1 MIVYL
6 NCLFIKIV
14 YLISWGKA
22 RKKYSGI
29 KYKMNTFMSPLTL
42 EEESKVLAKLK
53 DNDEAARETLILHN
67 MRLVAHVI
75 KKYSVSEEDRDELLS
90 IGTIGLI
97 KAASTFNPD
106 FGNKFATYAIR
117 CIDNEIL
124 MYFRGRKKTKGD
136 VSLYEPIGVDK
147 EGNQI
152 HLMDVL
158 DVEDEDVIDKIIKKA
173 QLKKVSDG
181 IEDTLSERELLIIR
195 LRYGLNDT
203 KAYTQKEIAK
213 SLGISRSYVSRIEK
227 KALEKLKKL
236 LI

>member
-1 MIVYL
+1 MP
-6 NCLFIKIV
+6 
-14 YLISWGKA
+14 
-22 RKKYSGI
+22 
-29 KYKMNTFMSPLTL
+29 PLTL
-42 EEESKVLAKLK
+42 EEENKVLAKLK
-53 DNDEAARETLILHN
+53 ENDEAAREELILHN

-75 KKYSVSEEDRDELLS
+75 KKYAVTEEDKEELLS

-106 FGNKFATYAIR
+106 YGNKFATYAIR

-152 HLMDVL
+152 HLVDVL
-158 DVEDEDVIDKIIKKA
+158 DVEDEDVIDKIIKET
-173 QLKKVSDG
+173 QLKKVADSIDYVLSD
-181 IEDTLSERELLIIR
+181 RELLIIK
-195 LRYGLNDT
+195 LRYGLGDSRC
-203 KAYTQKEIAK
+203 YTQKEIAK
-213 SLGISRSYVSRIEK
+213 GLGISRSYVSRIEK

-236 LI
+236 LNQ

>member
-1 MIVYL
+1 
-6 NCLFIKIV
+6 
-14 YLISWGKA
+14 
-22 RKKYSGI
+22 
-29 KYKMNTFMSPLTL
+29 MNTFMSPLTL
-42 EEESKVLAKLK
+42 EEENKVLAKLK
-53 DNDEAARETLILHN
+53 ENDEAAREELILHN

-75 KKYSVSEEDRDELLS
+75 KKYAVTEEDKEELLS

-152 HLMDVL
+152 HLVDVL
-158 DVEDEDVIDKIIKKA
+158 DVEDEDVIDKIIKET
-173 QLKKVSDG
+173 QLKKVADSIDYVLSD
-181 IEDTLSERELLIIR
+181 RELLIIK
-195 LRYGLNDT
+195 LRYGLGDSRC
-203 KAYTQKEIAK
+203 YTQKEIAK
-213 SLGISRSYVSRIEK
+213 GLGISRSYVSRIEK

-236 LI
+236 LNQ

>member
-1 MIVYL
+1 
-6 NCLFIKIV
+6 
-14 YLISWGKA
+14 
-22 RKKYSGI
+22 
-29 KYKMNTFMSPLTL
+29 MSPLTL
-42 EEESKVLAKLK
+42 EEENKVLAKLK
-53 DNDEAARETLILHN
+53 ENDEAAREELILHN

-75 KKYSVSEEDRDELLS
+75 KKYAVTEEDKEELLS

-106 FGNKFATYAIR
+106 YGNKFATYAIR

-152 HLMDVL
+152 HLVDVL
-158 DVEDEDVIDKIIKKA
+158 DVEDEDVIDKIIKET
-173 QLKKVSDG
+173 QLKKVADSIDYVLSD
-181 IEDTLSERELLIIR
+181 RELLIIK
-195 LRYGLNDT
+195 LRYGLGDSRC
-203 KAYTQKEIAK
+203 YTQKEIAK
-213 SLGISRSYVSRIEK
+213 GLGISRSYVSRIEK

-236 LI
+236 LN

>member
-1 MIVYL
+1 
-6 NCLFIKIV
+6 
-14 YLISWGKA
+14 
-22 RKKYSGI
+22 
-29 KYKMNTFMSPLTL
+29 MSPLTL
-42 EEESKVLAKLK
+42 EEENKVLAKLK
-53 DNDEAARETLILHN
+53 ENDEAARQELILHN

-75 KKYSVSEEDRDELLS
+75 KKYAVTEEDKEELLS

-106 FGNKFATYAIR
+106 YGNKFATYAIR

-152 HLMDVL
+152 HLVDVL
-158 DVEDEDVIDKIIKKA
+158 DVEDEDVIDKIIKET
-173 QLKKVSDG
+173 QLKKVADSIDYVLSD
-181 IEDTLSERELLIIR
+181 RELLIIK
-195 LRYGLNDT
+195 LRYGLGDSRC
-203 KAYTQKEIAK
+203 YTQKEIAK
-213 SLGISRSYVSRIEK
+213 GLGISRSYVSRIEK

-236 LI
+236 LNQ

>member
-1 MIVYL
+1 
-6 NCLFIKIV
+6 
-14 YLISWGKA
+14 
-22 RKKYSGI
+22 
-29 KYKMNTFMSPLTL
+29 MSPLTL
-42 EEESKVLAKLK
+42 EEENKVLAKLK
-53 DNDEAARETLILHN
+53 ENDEAAREELILHN

-75 KKYSVSEEDRDELLS
+75 KKYAVTEEDKEELLS

-106 FGNKFATYAIR
+106 YGNKFATYAIR

-152 HLMDVL
+152 HLVDVL
-158 DVEDEDVIDKIIKKA
+158 DVEDEDVIDKIIKET
-173 QLKKVSDG
+173 QLKKVADSIDYVLSD
-181 IEDTLSERELLIIR
+181 RELLIIK
-195 LRYGLNDT
+195 LRYGLGDSRC
-203 KAYTQKEIAK
+203 YTQKEIAK
-213 SLGISRSYVSRIEK
+213 GHGISRSYVSRIEK

-236 LI
+236 LNQ

>member
-1 MIVYL
+1 
-6 NCLFIKIV
+6 
-14 YLISWGKA
+14 
-22 RKKYSGI
+22 
-29 KYKMNTFMSPLTL
+29 MSPLTL
-42 EEESKVLAKLK
+42 EEENKVLAKLK
-53 DNDEAARETLILHN
+53 ENDEAAREELILHN

-75 KKYSVSEEDRDELLS
+75 KKYAVTEEDKEELLS

-106 FGNKFATYAIR
+106 YGNKFATYAIR

-152 HLMDVL
+152 HLVDVL
-158 DVEDEDVIDKIIKKA
+158 DVEDEDVIDKIIKET
-173 QLKKVSDG
+173 QLKKVADSIDYVLSD
-181 IEDTLSERELLIIR
+181 RELLIIK
-195 LRYGLNDT
+195 LRYGLGDSRC
-203 KAYTQKEIAK
+203 YTQKEIAK
-213 SLGISRSYVSRIEK
+213 GLGISRSYVSRIEK

-236 LI
+236 LNQ

>member
-1 MIVYL
+1 
-6 NCLFIKIV
+6 
-14 YLISWGKA
+14 
-22 RKKYSGI
+22 
-29 KYKMNTFMSPLTL
+29 MNTFMSPLTL
-42 EEESKVLAKLK
+42 EEENKVLAKLK
-53 DNDEAARETLILHN
+53 ENDEAAREELILHN

-75 KKYSVSEEDRDELLS
+75 KKYAVTEEDKEELLS

-106 FGNKFATYAIR
+106 YGNKFATYAIR

-152 HLMDVL
+152 HLVDVL
-158 DVEDEDVIDKIIKKA
+158 EVEDEDVIDKIIKET
-173 QLKKVSDG
+173 QLKKVADSIDYVLSD
-181 IEDTLSERELLIIR
+181 RELLIIK
-195 LRYGLNDT
+195 LRYGLGDSRC
-203 KAYTQKEIAK
+203 YTQKEIAK
-213 SLGISRSYVSRIEK
+213 GLGISRSYVSRIEK

-236 LI
+236 LNQ

>member
-1 MIVYL
+1 
-6 NCLFIKIV
+6 
-14 YLISWGKA
+14 
-22 RKKYSGI
+22 
-29 KYKMNTFMSPLTL
+29 MSPLTL
-42 EEESKVLAKLK
+42 EEENKVLAKLK
-53 DNDEAARETLILHN
+53 ENDEAAREELILHN

-75 KKYSVSEEDRDELLS
+75 KKYAVTEEDKEELLS

-152 HLMDVL
+152 HLVDVL
-158 DVEDEDVIDKIIKKA
+158 DVEDEDVIDKIIKET
-173 QLKKVSDG
+173 QLKKVAESIDNVLSD
-181 IEDTLSERELLIIR
+181 RELLIIK
-195 LRYGLNDT
+195 LRYGLEGSRC
-203 KAYTQKEIAK
+203 YTQKEIAK
-213 SLGISRSYVSRIEK
+213 GLGISRSYVSRIEK

-236 LI
+236 LNQ

>member
-1 MIVYL
+1 
-6 NCLFIKIV
+6 
-14 YLISWGKA
+14 
-22 RKKYSGI
+22 
-29 KYKMNTFMSPLTL
+29 MSPLTL
-42 EEESKVLAKLK
+42 EEENKVLAKLK
-53 DNDEAARETLILHN
+53 ENDEAAREELILHN

-75 KKYSVSEEDRDELLS
+75 KKYAVTEEDKEELLS

-106 FGNKFATYAIR
+106 YGNKFATYAIR

-152 HLMDVL
+152 HLVDVL
-158 DVEDEDVIDKIIKKA
+158 DVEDEDVIDKIIKET
-173 QLKKVSDG
+173 QLKKVADSIDYVLSD
-181 IEDTLSERELLIIR
+181 RELLIIK
-195 LRYGLNDT
+195 LRYGLGDSRC
-203 KAYTQKEIAK
+203 YTQKEIAK
-213 SLGISRSYVSRIEK
+213 DLGISRSYVSRIEK

-236 LI
+236 LNQ

>member
-1 MIVYL
+1 
-6 NCLFIKIV
+6 
-14 YLISWGKA
+14 
-22 RKKYSGI
+22 
-29 KYKMNTFMSPLTL
+29 MNTFMSPLTL
-42 EEESKVLAKLK
+42 EEENKVLAKLK
-53 DNDEAARETLILHN
+53 ENDEAAREELILHN

-75 KKYSVSEEDRDELLS
+75 KKYAVTEEDKEELLS

-106 FGNKFATYAIR
+106 YGNKFATYAIR

-152 HLMDVL
+152 HLVDVL
-158 DVEDEDVIDKIIKKA
+158 DVEDEDVIDKIIKET
-173 QLKKVSDG
+173 QLKKVADSIDYVLSD
-181 IEDTLSERELLIIR
+181 RELLIIK
-195 LRYGLNDT
+195 LRYGLGDSRC
-203 KAYTQKEIAK
+203 YTQNEIAK
-213 SLGISRSYVSRIEK
+213 GLGISRSYVSRIEK

-236 LI
+236 LNQ

>member
-1 MIVYL
+1 
-6 NCLFIKIV
+6 
-14 YLISWGKA
+14 
-22 RKKYSGI
+22 
-29 KYKMNTFMSPLTL
+29 MSPLTL
-42 EEESKVLAKLK
+42 EEENKVLAKLK
-53 DNDEAARETLILHN
+53 ENDEAAREELILHN

-75 KKYSVSEEDRDELLS
+75 KKYAVTEEDKEELLS

-106 FGNKFATYAIR
+106 YGNKFATYAIR

-152 HLMDVL
+152 HLVDVL
-158 DVEDEDVIDKIIKKA
+158 DVEDEDVIDKIIKET
-173 QLKKVSDG
+173 QLKKVADSIGYVLSD
-181 IEDTLSERELLIIR
+181 RELLIIK
-195 LRYGLNDT
+195 LRYGLGDSRC
-203 KAYTQKEIAK
+203 YTQKEIAK
-213 SLGISRSYVSRIEK
+213 GLGISRSYVSRIEK

-236 LI
+236 LNQ

>member
-1 MIVYL
+1 
-6 NCLFIKIV
+6 
-14 YLISWGKA
+14 
-22 RKKYSGI
+22 
-29 KYKMNTFMSPLTL
+29 MSPLTL
-42 EEESKVLAKLK
+42 EEENKVLAKLK
-53 DNDEAARETLILHN
+53 ENDEAAREELILHN

-75 KKYSVSEEDRDELLS
+75 KKYAVTEEDKEELLS

-106 FGNKFATYAIR
+106 YGNKFATYAIR

-152 HLMDVL
+152 HLVDVL
-158 DVEDEDVIDKIIKKA
+158 DVEDEDVIDKIIKET
-173 QLKKVSDG
+173 QLKKVADSIDYVLSD
-181 IEDTLSERELLIIR
+181 RELLIIK
-195 LRYGLNDT
+195 LRYGLGDSRC
-203 KAYTQKEIAK
+203 YTQKEIAK
-213 SLGISRSYVSRIEK
+213 GLGISRSYVSRIEK

-236 LI
+236 

>member
-14 YLISWGKA
+14 YLISGGKA

-117 CIDNEIL
+117 CIDN
-124 MYFRGRKKTKGD
+124 
-136 VSLYEPIGVDK
+136 
-147 EGNQI
+147 
-152 HLMDVL
+152 
-158 DVEDEDVIDKIIKKA
+158 DKIIKKA

-181 IEDTLSERELLIIR
+181 IENTLSERELLIIR

>member
-1 MIVYL
+1 
-6 NCLFIKIV
+6 
-14 YLISWGKA
+14 
-22 RKKYSGI
+22 
-29 KYKMNTFMSPLTL
+29 MNTFMSPLTL
-42 EEESKVLAKLK
+42 EEENKVLAKLK
-53 DNDEAARETLILHN
+53 ENDEAAREELILHN

-75 KKYSVSEEDRDELLS
+75 KKYAVTEEDKEELLS

-106 FGNKFATYAIR
+106 YGNKFATYAIR

-152 HLMDVL
+152 HLVDVL
-158 DVEDEDVIDKIIKKA
+158 DVEDEDVIDKIIKET
-173 QLKKVSDG
+173 QLKKVADSIDYVLSD
-181 IEDTLSERELLIIR
+181 RELLIIK
-195 LRYGLNDT
+195 LRYGLGDSRC
-203 KAYTQKEIAK
+203 YTQKEIAK
-213 SLGISRSYVSRIEK
+213 GLGISRSYVSRIEK

-236 LI
+236 LNQ

>member
-1 MIVYL
+1 ML
-6 NCLFIKIV
+6 
-14 YLISWGKA
+14 
-22 RKKYSGI
+22 
-29 KYKMNTFMSPLTL
+29 PLTL
-42 EEESKVLAKLK
+42 EEENKVLAKLK
-53 DNDEAARETLILHN
+53 ENDEAAREELILHN

-75 KKYSVSEEDRDELLS
+75 KKYAVTEEDKEELLS

-106 FGNKFATYAIR
+106 YGNKFATYAIR

-152 HLMDVL
+152 HLVDVL
-158 DVEDEDVIDKIIKKA
+158 DVEDEDVIDKIIKET
-173 QLKKVSDG
+173 QLKKVADSIDYVLSD
-181 IEDTLSERELLIIR
+181 RELLIIK
-195 LRYGLNDT
+195 LRYGLGDSRC
-203 KAYTQKEIAK
+203 YTQKEIAK
-213 SLGISRSYVSRIEK
+213 GLGISRSYVSRIEK

-236 LI
+236 LNQ